1 MVGHLQGNKHLMQ
14 LKRLKDLE
22 IRNKTG
28 KSLNDNLVPTYDDY
42 DEDYWH
48 QNKGA
53 RNLSCSGRSF
63 LAPLF
68 WCQ

>member
-14 LKRLKDLE
+14 LKRLKDHE

-42 DEDYWH
+42 DE
-48 QNKGA
+48 NA
-53 RNLSCSGRSF
+53 MTVT
-63 LAPLF
+63 
-68 WCQ
+68 